1 MENKGKPPYRFNLP
15 GTTTI
20 YEIGL
25 SSAGGSANIR
35 FKEPIV
41 VSASETIEAAFARRI
56 VELENQ
62 IEEIDKISKDSNL
75 SWQNKHIYIWN
86 ILRGQVLPKFQ
97 PQPPPEYRPADS
109 QF

>member
-1 MENKGKPPYRFNLP
+1 MENKDKSPYEFRLP
-15 GTTTI
+15 GATTV

-25 SSAGGSANIR
+25 AGGGASVGIR
-35 FKEPIV
+35 FKEPII
-41 VSASETIEAAFARRI
+41 VSADETVEVAFARRI

-86 ILRGQVLPKFQ
+86 ILRGQVLLKFVPQEPPGYQ
-97 PQPPPEYRPADS
+97 PTDS